1 MHGKRK
7 AGLRSAMQD
16 LQQKDSDLIYEHAM
30 AGEKRDARA
39 VSELSWRG
47 ALRGEWLVKTALMLA
62 CRSPRLPFILFRSSG
77 LALKLVGLRLRRS
90 RFVSATWKLYWWCC
104 KAGSIQEL

>member
-39 VSELSWRG
+39 GYASDAADS
-47 ALRGEWLVKTALMLA
+47 
-62 CRSPRLPFILFRSSG
+62 SPRHGNFIGGVAKRAAFRSCDLS
-77 LALKLVGLRLRRS
+77 KYRS
-90 RFVSATWKLYWWCC
+90 EKD
-104 KAGSIQEL
+104 E